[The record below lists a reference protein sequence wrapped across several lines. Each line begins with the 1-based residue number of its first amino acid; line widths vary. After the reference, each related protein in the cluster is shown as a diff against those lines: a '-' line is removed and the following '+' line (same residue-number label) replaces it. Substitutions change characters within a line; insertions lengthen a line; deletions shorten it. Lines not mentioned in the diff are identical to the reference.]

1 MDNRNCRSTQIA
13 RLMTGHKT
21 NATGGSS
28 PLEESTM
35 YEKVKALCPD
45 GKIRTVY
52 HDKAGFFFSAPAYA
66 RVRGKYVSGFVM
78 KISMAHMPPAMVPE
92 SGLEFV
98 AHTKYSRLVPDSI
111 RTTKV
116 LWYTKFFPKTPF
128 RHKWIWGPSNQ
139 EKEIL

>member
-1 MDNRNCRSTQIA
+1 
-13 RLMTGHKT
+13 MTGHKT

-52 HDKAGFFFSAPAYA
+52 HDKADSFFSAPAYA
-66 RVRGKYVSGFVM
+66 RVRGKFVPGFVM
-78 KISMAHMPPAMVPE
+78 KISMADMPPAMVPE

-98 AHTKYSRLVPDSI
+98 PYSQYSHLVPDSI

-116 LWYTKFFPKTPF
+116 LWYTKFFPKTPSH
-128 RHKWIWGPSNQ
+128 HKWIWGPSNQ
-139 EKEIL
+139 EKGIL

>member
-1 MDNRNCRSTQIA
+1 
-13 RLMTGHKT
+13 MTGHKT

-35 YEKVKALCPD
+35 YEKAKALCPD
-45 GKIRTVY
+45 GKVRTVY
-52 HDKAGFFFSAPAYA
+52 HGGADSFFSAPART
-66 RVRGKYVSGFVM
+66 RVCGRYVSGFVM
-78 KISMAHMPPAMVPE
+78 KISMADMPPTMLPE

-111 RTTKV
+111 RSTKV

-128 RHKWIWGPSNQ
+128 RHKWIWEPSSQ
-139 EKEIL
+139 EKG